1 MKNKYIYI
9 SFIIVLVLDIIT
21 KILVIKNLIENQ
33 SIHIIKTLINI
44 TYVKNTGVAFS
55 YLEGNRIFIILA
67 TLFIIIIIINN
78 INKNILN
85 NQEQISYGLIIGGAI
100 GNLIDRLIYGYVI
113 DFIDIKI
120 INYNFPI
127 FNIADSAIVIGVII
141 LIYQNLKKESS
152 DYHETNSNKRR
163 KNR

>member
-1 MKNKYIYI
+1 MII
-9 SFIIVLVLDIIT
+9 FTLIVLVLDIIS
-21 KILVIKNLIENQ
+21 KIIIRHYFFLGESIKVIDNFL
-33 SIHIIKTLINI
+33 SI
-44 TYVKNTGVAFS
+44 TYVRNTGAAWS
-55 YLEGNRIFIILA
+55 IFQNNTMMVLIVS
-67 TLFIIIIIINN
+67 FIVIC
-78 INKNILN
+78 
-85 NQEQISYGLIIGGAI
+85 LIITYISKNKPDKFIKKIIYSFVLGGAL
-100 GNLIDRLIYGYVI
+100 GNFFDRLIYGYVI